1 MRVAIGFERFGKQV
15 ILAAMPLVPTDRVPP
30 HVPNHEMLR
39 VIGRGAYGQIWLARS
54 VTGTLRA
61 IKIVDRRTF
70 ESEKAFQREFEGMA
84 RFEPISR
91 SDAGFVDI
99 LHVGRDPGG
108 DFFYYVME
116 LADDH
121 VDGGRIDPEQYI
133 PKTLKTELGRRGRLL
148 ADECLNLGLSLT
160 RALCALHQQG

>member
-1 MRVAIGFERFGKQV
+1 MIASMM
-15 ILAAMPLVPTDRVPP
+15 LTDPAPP

-39 VIGRGAYGQIWLARS
+39 VIGHGAYGQIWLARS

-70 ESEKAFQREFEGMA
+70 DSEKAFQREFEGMA

-99 LHVGRDPGG
+99 LHVGRDEGG

-121 VDGGRIDPEQYI
+121 ALGEAIIPEDYV
-133 PKTLKTELGRRGRLL
+133 PKTLRTELSRR
-148 ADECLNLGLSLT
+148 
-160 RALCALHQQG
+160 